1 MQPFQTWGLTRLEFV
16 LLFCSFLTLW
26 VGGMF
31 NADPG
36 CPTLW
41 CKVSEAAI
49 LFLNIS
55 CMIFG
60 LGNYVWFAFVESRGP
75 LVESAK
81 SACAAMSRWRIF
93 RACCS
98 GEIGI
103 QIRAS
108 EVDFTKNPLN
118 QIALEMKDRD
128 MVIARLRERNEELQD
143 ANRQLQDANRQ
154 LQEEITNWKETV
166 RILQEREGP

>member
-1 MQPFQTWGLTRLEFV
+1 MRFGLLYDGYKRENYMHEIWVVMRKLAIIAIGIFGQKRQQVLLALGIVSIFFTHTVLVQPFQTWGLTRLEFV

-103 QIRAS
+103 QI
-108 EVDFTKNPLN
+108 
-118 QIALEMKDRD
+118 
-128 MVIARLRERNEELQD
+128 
-143 ANRQLQDANRQ
+143 
-154 LQEEITNWKETV
+154 
-166 RILQEREGP
+166 